1 MTLLLL
7 PIFLLLC
14 AVCQNLFAAGH
25 ALSMTASQACVPLQ
39 RLLST
44 PLLLLVPPH
53 PNPSSF
59 PLQLAAQAKSTEA
72 VPIKVQLIAPPL
84 YVMTTSSLDKI
95 AGIEA
100 LTAAIAACKAEIEAA
115 GGQIFVKR
123 APTVTSSKDETD
135 LQRMLEDLEAANAE
149 VSGDDESSDGSGSD
163 SESGSD
169 GEVKDKDKKDKD
181 GAARGGAGGPASPRK
196 KGM

>member
-1 MTLLLL
+1 MWFT
-7 PIFLLLC
+7 
-14 AVCQNLFAAGH
+14 
-25 ALSMTASQACVPLQ
+25 
-39 RLLST
+39 R
-44 PLLLLVPPH
+44 VPP
-53 PNPSSF
+53 SQVFAVVGMSF
-59 PLQLAAQAKSTEA
+59 LSLTGVGIHLSLASPISCCSIHVDAALAPLQLAAQAKSTEA

-84 YVMTTSSLDKI
+84 YVMTTSSLDKL

-100 LTAAIAACKAEIEAA
+100 LTAAITACKEEIEAA

-123 APTVTSSKDETD
+123 APTVTSSKDESD

-149 VSGDDESSDGSGSD
+149 VSGDEESSDGSGSD

-169 GEVKDKDKKDKD
+169 DEGKDKKDA

-196 KGM
+196 KGGAGAP